1 MTTTTNNTNK
11 MNNKTIFLNI
21 SNHPLSTW
29 TEPQKAAAGCEIVD
43 ISFPLVPPMASR
55 EEVQVMADE
64 IASQVADLRTQGT
77 EIAGA
82 HIMGDMTLTFALVV
96 RLKAMGIKCVESTTL
111 RKVIDQPDG
120 GKTSYFNFVQFR
132 EY

>member
-1 MTTTTNNTNK
+1 MTTTTNTSNA

-29 TEPQKAAAGCEIVD
+29 TEPQKAAAGCEILD
-43 ISFPLVPPMASR
+43 IPFPLVPPMASR
-55 EEVQVMADE
+55 EDVQAMADE
-64 IASQVADLRTQGT
+64 IGSQVADLITDGM
-77 EIAGA
+77 EIAAA
-82 HIMGDMTLTFALVV
+82 HIMGDMALTFALVV
-96 RLKAMGIKCVESTTL
+96 RLKNMGIKCVESTTL